1 MAIDYALLDGSSAA
15 AGGSIVAVGIAF
27 LGTERADVRQLPR
40 KARSVLLQPGC
51 ESFVSGV
58 GSSRYCL
65 YSATPK
71 RLYRAEIHHLPWAL
85 QAAAAQTEENS
96 MTKTLGLELPA
107 EADAMQ
113 FSRSLKVLVWAP
125 ERLI

>member
-1 MAIDYALLDGSSAA
+1 
-15 AGGSIVAVGIAF
+15 
-27 LGTERADVRQLPR
+27 
-40 KARSVLLQPGC
+40 
-51 ESFVSGV
+51 
-58 GSSRYCL
+58 
-65 YSATPK
+65 
-71 RLYRAEIHHLPWAL
+71 
-85 QAAAAQTEENS
+85 